1 MRSTVMAAFKQDE
14 KNASARK
21 IVKLEDNLRFMIYGC
36 VEWSEL

>member
-1 MRSTVMAAFKQDE
+1 MTAFKQDE
-14 KNASARK
+14 KNTSARK

>member
-1 MRSTVMAAFKQDE
+1 MAAFKQDE
-14 KNASARK
+14 KNASTRK